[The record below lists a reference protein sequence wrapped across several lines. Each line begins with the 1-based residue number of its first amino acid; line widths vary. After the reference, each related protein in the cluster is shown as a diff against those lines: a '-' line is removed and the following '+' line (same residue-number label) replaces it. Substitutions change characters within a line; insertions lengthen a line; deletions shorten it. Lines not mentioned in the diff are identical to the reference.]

1 MPAPKLTRIIDA
13 VAARLADIQV
23 ANGYYTDMGLRV
35 ILDFRAPQSE
45 ELPAVSVFLGE
56 RAAES
61 NLGCDA
67 RVEMLINVIGY
78 VAKDGGQAY
87 LLGDEILADIQR
99 AMSGVK
105 HRVQACYDRHK
116 VPGLVMLKI
125 KVGRDGRV
133 AKSGVEGVFSGTPT
147 GNCVKKAV
155 DRARFPRFSGPPMTF
170 SYPFSLR

>member
-99 AMSGVK
+99 AMETEDETLGGLLRFQYGMAYAADEIFMPEVGADAVGA
-105 HRVQACYDRHK
+105 RV
-116 VPGLVMLKI
+116 
-125 KVGRDGRV
+125 
-133 AKSGVEGVFSGTPT
+133 
-147 GNCVKKAV
+147 
-155 DRARFPRFSGPPMTF
+155 
-170 SYPFSLR
+170 SYTAPHVRKYGDPEIS